1 MNLFLAILLQYG
13 SPRKVNHFL
22 SIDTVIKT
30 YACPPLL
37 KLFFLTFL
45 VSTVITFSGVMNI
58 KTLQNTISVYY
69 NLCFTLTQVLHTH
82 KIYFTLPGC
91 GFFVC
96 LVGWLA
102 GWLVFCLF
110 CFAFRQGLIM

>member
-1 MNLFLAILLQYG
+1 MCVSVNLFLAILLQYG

-82 KIYFTLPGC
+82 KNLFYFTWLWVFCLFGW
-91 GFFVC
+91 
-96 LVGWLA
+96 LVGWLV
-102 GWLVFCLF
+102 GVLF
-110 CFAFRQGLIM
+110 VLLCF